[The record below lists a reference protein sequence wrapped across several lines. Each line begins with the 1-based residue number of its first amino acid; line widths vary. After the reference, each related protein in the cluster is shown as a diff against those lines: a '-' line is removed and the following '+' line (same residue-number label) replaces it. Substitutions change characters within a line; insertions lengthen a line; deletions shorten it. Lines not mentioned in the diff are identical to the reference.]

1 MKVDNAIV
9 EKRVN
14 DFIKRSKE
22 LGIKITP
29 QRVAIYREL
38 ANTDEHPSA
47 EAIYKKIKNYYPN
60 ISLTTIYR
68 TLETFEKLGLV
79 SVVNILYNAARYDA
93 NLEPHHHMVCVEC
106 KKVEDFYDE
115 SLSKLDFS
123 QKTLSRYKVLGY
135 TVQLNGI
142 CKDCQSKS

>member
-1 MKVDNAIV
+1 MRVDNAIV

-47 EAIYKKIKNYYPN
+47 EAIYRKIKNYYPN

>member
-1 MKVDNAIV
+1 MRVDNAIV